1 MKFLTDEES
10 NIIREQLIE
19 AGILTPATDDEL
31 IKRKNEV
38 VFSTTQKSKALRQKL
53 IDDGFISE
61 DRVKLMP
68 RAKGKTAEEGIYQP
82 KSIKTEEDYERK
94 RAMYLY
100 MVQDILIAR
109 RELNLDLGP
118 VKSNEGWMF

>member
-10 NIIREQLIE
+10 SLIREQLID
-19 AGILTPATDDEL
+19 AGILTPAKEHEL
-31 IKRKNEV
+31 SVKKNDM
-38 VFSTTQKSKALRQKL
+38 VFSTSGKTKLLRQKL

-61 DRVKLMP
+61 DRIELMP
-68 RAKGKTAEEGIYQP
+68 KVKSKATEEGVYFP
-82 KSIKTEEDYERK
+82 KPIKTEEDYERK
-94 RAMYLY
+94 RAVYLY

-109 RELNLDLGP
+109 RELKLELGP